1 MLLDVRNIFL
11 LEPDG
16 RLDGRWGTMMM
27 TMTILVV
34 AGQRLHRRR
43 VGVVGV
49 AALATANLTRTATV
63 LKEGRQ
69 ILAGMRTEIVGTP
82 SRGRGSVGCRITTG
96 LLLGEVGLGRGLERC
111 TSSSS
116 AGAGAAVLLVGCAV
130 GVVVRVHRCGVVV
143 VVAR

>member
-1 MLLDVRNIFL
+1 MMV
-11 LEPDG
+11 
-16 RLDGRWGTMMM
+16 MM

-49 AALATANLTRTATV
+49 AALATAALTSAATV

-82 SRGRGSVGCRITTG
+82 SRGRGSVRCRIATG
-96 LLLGEVGLGRGLERC
+96 LLLGEVGLGRGSR
-111 TSSSS
+111 
-116 AGAGAAVLLVGCAV
+116 AAVLLVGCAV
-130 GVVVRVHRCGVVV
+130 GVVVRVRRCGIVVV

>member
-1 MLLDVRNIFL
+1 MLDVRNIFL

-49 AALATANLTRTATV
+49 AALATAALTSAATV

-82 SRGRGSVGCRITTG
+82 SRGRGSVRCRIATG
-96 LLLGEVGLGRGLERC
+96 LLLGEVGLGRGSR
-111 TSSSS
+111 
-116 AGAGAAVLLVGCAV
+116 AAVLLVGCAV
-130 GVVVRVHRCGVVV
+130 GVVVRVRRCGIVVV

>member
-49 AALATANLTRTATV
+49 AALATAALTSAATV

-82 SRGRGSVGCRITTG
+82 SRGRGSVRCRITTG
-96 LLLGEVGLGRGLERC
+96 LLLGGEVGLGRG
-111 TSSSS
+111 SK
-116 AGAGAAVLLVGCAV
+116 AAVLLVGCAA
-130 GVVVRVHRCGVVV
+130 GVVVCVHRCGVVV
-143 VVAR
+143 VVDR

>member
-16 RLDGRWGTMMM
+16 RLDGRWRTMMM

-82 SRGRGSVGCRITTG
+82 SRGRGSVRCRITTG
-96 LLLGEVGLGRGLERC
+96 LLLGGEVGLGRGSR
-111 TSSSS
+111 
-116 AGAGAAVLLVGCAV
+116 AAVLLVGCAV
-130 GVVVRVHRCGVVV
+130 GVVVRVHRCGIVVV